1 LHAQVTDS
9 TEVIISQTNTMDADQ
24 RVAESRK
31 FAIEIARLAANTRCS
46 NVVVLDVRGVSPV
59 TDFFVLATGTSARQ
73 MRSVTD
79 EAAEYGEEHNFKAIA
94 QSGMEGETWML
105 VDFVDVVMH
114 VFNGEARAFYD
125 LDSLWGDAPRV
136 GWEQAP
142 STQTN
147 QG

>member
-1 LHAQVTDS
+1 M
-9 TEVIISQTNTMDADQ
+9 NTMDADQ

-142 STQTN
+142 STQPTP
-147 QG
+147 G

>member
-1 LHAQVTDS
+1 MTDL

-142 STQTN
+142 STQTT

>member
-1 LHAQVTDS
+1 
-9 TEVIISQTNTMDADQ
+9 MDADQ

-142 STQTN
+142 STQTT

>member
-1 LHAQVTDS
+1 
-9 TEVIISQTNTMDADQ
+9 MDADQ

-142 STQTN
+142 STQPTP
-147 QG
+147 G

>member
-1 LHAQVTDS
+1 
-9 TEVIISQTNTMDADQ
+9 MDADQ

-142 STQTN
+142 STQTTP
-147 QG
+147 G